1 MEIEKIESIFEN
13 LRSKGIKCRYDFLI
27 ELYAL
32 LKLSG
37 AKILLSEL
45 NALSGYSLR
54 FVYSADGFH
63 LHNKSISYIAENLK
77 KFPGLEL
84 VSVPNNE
91 FGDPPFIVYPE
102 NLLIFD
108 IKGDKVSFYRHVFYE
123 EDSIRNVL
131 KNGTVIFKVKQMLP
145 LERKSLYSKEK
156 FADFADLMEKE
167 FFGGYAELNG
177 KTVSSGKNAYERF
190 INDLR
195 DQSVS
200 FINENAPEEV
210 PFFLLYPQWTAIN
223 GTVAYLLGV
232 HHFLNKKAQKEMQNA
247 VRHFEDALLF
257 WREWDRAIGSPLS
270 PMSVVPM
277 KNRRRA
283 ANAVEKAK
291 SAYMLGVLSVSQVKK
306 LM

>member
-1 MEIEKIESIFEN
+1 MEIEKIGPVFEN
-13 LRSKGIKCRYDFLI
+13 LKNKGIKCRYDFLI

-32 LKLSG
+32 LKLNG

-54 FVYSADGFH
+54 FVYSTDGFH

-77 KFPGLEL
+77 TFLGLEL
-84 VSVPNNE
+84 VSVSNNE
-91 FGDPPFIVYPE
+91 FGNPPFIVYPE

-108 IKGDKVSFYRHVFYE
+108 IKEDKASFYRNVFYE
-123 EDSIRNVL
+123 EDNIRSVL
-131 KNGTVIFKVKQMLP
+131 KNGAVVFKVKQMLP
-145 LERKSLYSKEK
+145 FDRKLLYNKEK
-156 FADFADLMEKE
+156 FANFADLMEKE
-167 FFGGYAELNG
+167 FFKEYAEVG
-177 KTVSSGKNAYERF
+177 EETVPSGKNAYERF

-200 FINENAPEEV
+200 FVNENAPEEV
-210 PFFLLYPQWTAIN
+210 PFFSLYPQWTAIN
-223 GTVAYLLGV
+223 GTLAYLLGV

-257 WREWDRAIGSPLS
+257 WREWERAIGSPLS